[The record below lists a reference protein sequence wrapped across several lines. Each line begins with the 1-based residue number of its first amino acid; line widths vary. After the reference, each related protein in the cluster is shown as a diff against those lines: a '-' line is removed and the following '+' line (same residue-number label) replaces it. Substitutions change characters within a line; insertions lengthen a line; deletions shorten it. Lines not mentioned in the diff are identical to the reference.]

1 MLVGALRVF
10 PRTVLPRHRPK
21 SSMRQ
26 TGADSPAPSRTVH
39 WTVCVP
45 LWRERA
51 VRIPSLREK
60 QKALSPDGERAFCG
74 RSDGIRTHGLLVPNQ
89 ARYQLRYTPERKN
102 RSSCAAAV
110 WLGMRGSNSHGRSQS
125 PLHYH
130 YANPHRNHRCGRLP
144 STLIYY
150 SVWETVCQQLFQTFL
165 QKSVKIRK
173 SAQLRL
179 TFLLRL
185 RAPTALAGGKDARVH
200 LGHGHRQRPHRR
212 AEHERDDGHVP
223 YPLFQLVGGVVL
235 ITAGDA

>member
-26 TGADSPAPSRTVH
+26 TGADSPAPSQTVH

-89 ARYQLRYTPERKN
+89 ARYQLRYTPSARLLYVFSV
-102 RSSCAAAV
+102 RMS
-110 WLGMRGSNSHGRSQS
+110 
-125 PLHYH
+125 
-130 YANPHRNHRCGRLP
+130 RCILQCG
-144 STLIYY
+144 Y
-150 SVWETVCQQLFQTFL
+150 TFL
-165 QKSVKIRK
+165 QCGYTVFRCGYALFGKNPKKIRP
-173 SAQLRL
+173 S
-179 TFLLRL
+179 
-185 RAPTALAGGKDARVH
+185 P
-200 LGHGHRQRPHRR
+200 
-212 AEHERDDGHVP
+212 
-223 YPLFQLVGGVVL
+223 
-235 ITAGDA
+235 

>member
-26 TGADSPAPSRTVH
+26 TGADSPAPSQTVH

-89 ARYQLRYTPERKN
+89 ARYQLRYTPSARLLYVFSV
-102 RSSCAAAV
+102 RMSRCILQCGYTFCSAGTLFSGV
-110 WLGMRGSNSHGRSQS
+110 GM
-125 PLHYH
+125 HYL
-130 YANPHRNHRCGRLP
+130 A
-144 STLIYY
+144 
-150 SVWETVCQQLFQTFL
+150 
-165 QKSVKIRK
+165 KIRK
-173 SAQLRL
+173 K
-179 TFLLRL
+179 FD
-185 RAPTALAGGKDARVH
+185 P
-200 LGHGHRQRPHRR
+200 PHRTC
-212 AEHERDDGHVP
+212 EKGTYTV
-223 YPLFQLVGGVVL
+223 
-235 ITAGDA
+235 

>member
-1 MLVGALRVF
+1 
-10 PRTVLPRHRPK
+10 
-21 SSMRQ
+21 MRQ
-26 TGADSPAPSRTVH
+26 TGADSPAPSQTVH

-130 YANPHRNHRCGRLP
+130 YANPHRVCVLGVCPQRSYIIACPTGFVNAFFEKTSIFSPKFSVFQNSSLLRQSFSAIRCRWISLTAGGTFIP
-144 STLIYY
+144 
-150 SVWETVCQQLFQTFL
+150 WADTVC
-165 QKSVKIRK
+165 
-173 SAQLRL
+173 
-179 TFLLRL
+179 
-185 RAPTALAGGKDARVH
+185 PTRCT
-200 LGHGHRQRPHRR
+200 P
-212 AEHERDDGHVP
+212 
-223 YPLFQLVGGVVL
+223 
-235 ITAGDA
+235 

>member
-1 MLVGALRVF
+1 MVRVAGVEPTASWTRTKRATNCATPRKEKPQQLGCCGVVGDERIE
-10 PRTVLPRHRPK
+10 LPRAESESAALPLCE
-21 SSMRQ
+21 
-26 TGADSPAPSRTVH
+26 SPS
-39 WTVCVP
+39 
-45 LWRERA
+45 
-51 VRIPSLREK
+51 
-60 QKALSPDGERAFCG
+60 
-74 RSDGIRTHGLLVPNQ
+74 GLCL
-89 ARYQLRYTPERKN
+89 
-102 RSSCAAAV
+102 
-110 WLGMRGSNSHGRSQS
+110 
-125 PLHYH
+125 
-130 YANPHRNHRCGRLP
+130 GRLP

-179 TFLLRL
+179 TFLPRL

-223 YPLFQLVGGVVL
+223 YPLFHLVGGVVL